1 MSEQTIKPIDNK
13 NLMINENNRP
23 ENNPAIVYLSS
34 LTRTGR
40 ASQIQALNKV
50 AELMGVEQVTRKV
63 ERANSKDPE
72 NPTWRDE
79 NITYQAIPWE
89 KLEYQHIQAI
99 RSKLLET
106 ASPATAN
113 RYLTALRRVLKE
125 AWRLGYISAEEYQR
139 AADVPS
145 VKGERIPAG
154 RELTR
159 AEIRA
164 LMNDCISDK
173 KQNTGTRDAAI
184 IALMYAGG
192 LRRDEVIGANNY
204 DPTTGKL
211 VIIGKRNKQRTVYIN
226 NGAAD
231 ALEDWL
237 DLRGDGPGPIFL
249 AINKG
254 DKIRPGKQ
262 LSPQAIYGMLAKR
275 AENAKV
281 RDFSPHDL
289 RRTFI
294 SDLLDAGVDITT
306 VSKMAGHASV
316 NTTARYDRRP
326 EETKRKAAELLH
338 VPYKRRRD

>member
-1 MSEQTIKPIDNK
+1 
-13 NLMINENNRP
+13 
-23 ENNPAIVYLSS
+23 
-34 LTRTGR
+34 
-40 ASQIQALNKV
+40 
-50 AELMGVEQVTRKV
+50 
-63 ERANSKDPE
+63 
-72 NPTWRDE
+72 
-79 NITYQAIPWE
+79 
-89 KLEYQHIQAI
+89 
-99 RSKLLET
+99 
-106 ASPATAN
+106 
-113 RYLTALRRVLKE
+113 
-125 AWRLGYISAEEYQR
+125 
-139 AADVPS
+139 
-145 VKGERIPAG
+145 
-154 RELTR
+154 
-159 AEIRA
+159 
-164 LMNDCISDK
+164 MNDCISDK

-254 DKIRPGKQ
+254 DKIRLGKQ